1 MDTIGGRIKHLR
13 DKSGYSM
20 GKLEKILGF
29 AGGSFD
35 KWEKDKSVPG
45 GKALIELSKFFSVSV
60 DWILIGEN
68 RQQTAEFIP
77 PEGLELLA
85 KFYQLTERQ
94 QGIIEGRIE
103 EMLLGRKD
111 DDSTKEAYPS
121 KIIGRGEAVSE
132 QGA

>member
-1 MDTIGGRIKHLR
+1 
-13 DKSGYSM
+13 M

-29 AGGSFD
+29 A
-35 KWEKDKSVPG
+35 G

-68 RQQTAEFIP
+68 HQQTADFIP

-85 KFYQLTERQ
+85 KFYQLTEKQ

-111 DDSTKEAYPS
+111 DDSTNEAYPS
-121 KIIGRGEAVSE
+121 KNFGRGEAVSR
-132 QGA
+132 QRA